1 MCINL
6 AQVASYSV
14 TLRQRISIAVPFL
27 LILDNLSLI
36 DFKNLA
42 VMAVAG
48 PHEALL
54 KYVLV
59 CHFHFCLL

>member
-1 MCINL
+1 MCVVCINNL

-36 DFKNLA
+36 DFKSLSM
-42 VMAVAG
+42 MAVLQ
-48 PHEALL
+48 PLM
-54 KYVLV
+54 K
-59 CHFHFCLL
+59 HF